1 MHYRYVHNQLVER
14 HAKVALHSWGLCCK
28 WPYSDVGLLRYHVK
42 SMVTDDDESTHHVR
56 LFSLSQA
63 ASIVA

>member
-1 MHYRYVHNQLVER
+1 MIYYNYIIIMNYRYVHNQLVER
-14 HAKVALHSWGLCCK
+14 REKSRK
-28 WPYSDVGLLRYHVK
+28 SHVK
-42 SMVTDDDESTHHVR
+42 SMVTDDDESTHPVR